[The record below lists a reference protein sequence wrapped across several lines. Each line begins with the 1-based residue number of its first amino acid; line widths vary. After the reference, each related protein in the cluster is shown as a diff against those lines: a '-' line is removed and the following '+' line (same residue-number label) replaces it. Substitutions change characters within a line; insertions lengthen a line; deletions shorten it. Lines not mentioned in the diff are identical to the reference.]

1 VPPIDPGLVAVALI
15 FGLPIVAVLTSHQ
28 QKMAAIIHGRN
39 QGQNSGEMEAMRHEI
54 NELKQLIHQQTIV
67 TDNLTQLVSKS
78 ALNQPVPA
86 AKSTEYTSNFD
97 SLTTR

>member
-1 VPPIDPGLVAVALI
+1 
-15 FGLPIVAVLTSHQ
+15 
-28 QKMAAIIHGRN
+28 
-39 QGQNSGEMEAMRHEI
+39 MRHEI

-78 ALNQPVPA
+78 AWNQPVPA